1 MPVLVLLALV
11 ALMGAGCGASDS
23 VGSARTAVTGTASDA
38 ASAAPLCTG
47 AATRA
52 CLIAFPHAVAGLPP
66 ATPPVPPSLFVYAL
80 TRDDVS
86 AWGGPRTHT
95 QLGAWYGH
103 RTYDGIILS
112 FFKSVPAA

>member
-11 ALMGAGCGASDS
+11 ALVDAGCGASRS
-23 VGSARTAVTGTASDA
+23 VGSASTAVAGTASDA
-38 ASAAPLCTG
+38 ASSAPLYTR

-52 CLIAFPHAVAGLPP
+52 CLVAFPHAVAGLPP
-66 ATPPVPPSLFVYAL
+66 STPPVPPLLFVYAL

-103 RTYDGIILS
+103 RAYDGIILS
-112 FFKSVPAA
+112 FFKSVG